1 MSKTTVFHRYKWTLR
16 EKLILTIPS
25 VLLVGA
31 LVYFSMENG
40 GLSLG
45 WSILL
50 GAWAIIFA
58 MLVNLGKDKKK
69 KSRLEAIYDPEI
81 TVVSVEGNKLYKH
94 GSNKAALKD
103 MKSAMVKQVG
113 MNPTMILDPED
124 EDKRKVYIP
133 LRLASKD
140 GFLDFLKTNVLDN
153 DDIKKTGDVKGYFED
168 ASKYKR

>member
-25 VLLVGA
+25 VLLIGA
-31 LVYFSMENG
+31 LVYFSVEKG
-40 GLSLG
+40 SFSTG
-45 WSILL
+45 WAILL

-69 KSRLEAIYDPEI
+69 KSRLEAIYDPET

-94 GSNKAALKD
+94 GSNKGALRD
-103 MKSAMVKQVG
+103 MKTAMIKQVG

-124 EDKRKVYIP
+124 ENKRKVYIP
-133 LRLASKD
+133 MRVASKE
-140 GFLDFLKTNVLDN
+140 GFLDFLKKNVLEN
-153 DDIKKTGDVKGYFED
+153 DGITKTADVTGYFED
-168 ASKYKR
+168 AAKYKR